1 MTITANSLTADLSTG
16 VKDKARDAKET
27 AQAKIQDVKEHLH
40 NGAEALQDKADETAQ
55 QAKDL
60 ADQAVAKLP
69 APVVGRVTQLMTA
82 VRQRPVPV
90 VAVLLGVFL
99 VLRRLLRRTC

>member
-40 NGAEALQDKADETAQ
+40 SGTEALQDKADETAQ